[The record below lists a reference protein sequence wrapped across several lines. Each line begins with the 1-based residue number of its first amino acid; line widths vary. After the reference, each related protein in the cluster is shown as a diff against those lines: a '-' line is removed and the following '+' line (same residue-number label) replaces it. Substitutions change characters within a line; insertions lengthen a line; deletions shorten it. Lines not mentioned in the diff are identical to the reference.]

1 MNDDDYKELE
11 QQDKQEQ
18 KEEKKELAKCDIKI
32 VITSIVA

>member
-32 VITSIVA
+32 VITPIVA